1 MLWMGCP
8 RYSHGQ
14 YREPQVVAIL
24 KPKISPL
31 QPLQASFPS
40 PQGPIQTASLLEV
53 CSREDPVMG
62 GAVGHSL
69 FHMPWSSQGPLLSP
83 SIHPE
88 GAGPSPVWYLSAC
101 SGPSLTVKQQDRE
114 AESTGVGKVKDA
126 WENKG
131 KRQRALLRECWG
143 SGGGRLL

>member
-1 MLWMGCP
+1 
-8 RYSHGQ
+8 
-14 YREPQVVAIL
+14 
-24 KPKISPL
+24 
-31 QPLQASFPS
+31 
-40 PQGPIQTASLLEV
+40 
-53 CSREDPVMG
+53 MG

-69 FHMPWSSQGPLLSP
+69 FHMPWSSQGPLLSW

-143 SGGGRLL
+143 SGGGGAPLVTSIPAFIPPLSSPLTPHLCLCVLKLHYLSQHL